1 MRTARLETIMT
12 KSNQAVAGMTQ
23 MTTSASKLLAVAGLL
38 AAAALTGCAAP
49 RDNLT
54 TGGIPDD
61 YRQRHPIVVTE
72 AEQSVDV
79 PVATTDRRLTIAQR
93 DLIRGFAITYMS
105 RASGPVY
112 LMSPQG
118 SANASAVSQL
128 RGQVRAELASRGIST
143 SKIVYASYAAAGGG
157 DAAPIRL
164 TFTGTTAVT
173 TQCGQWPKDIGGGFD
188 NQNYYNFGCAYQN
201 NLAAQVAN
209 PEDFIA
215 PRGMTPIDAARRN
228 DAITE
233 YRTYRTSLEQTND
246 SGF

>member
-1 MRTARLETIMT
+1 MNLTGNR
-12 KSNQAVAGMTQ
+12 
-23 MTTSASKLLAVAGLL
+23 ASRIL
-38 AAAALTGCAAP
+38 AAAGLIAVAALSSCAAP

-72 AEQSVDV
+72 AEQSVDI

-93 DLIRGFAITYMS
+93 DLIRGFAANYIS

-118 SANASAVSQL
+118 SANAAAVSQV
-128 RGQVRAELASRGIST
+128 RSQVRAELASRGIAT
-143 SKIVYASYAAAGGG
+143 SKIVYASYAASGPG

-173 TQCGQWPKDIGGGFD
+173 AQCGQWPKDIGGGFD
-188 NQNYYNFGCAYQN
+188 NQNYYNFGCATQN
-201 NLAAQVAN
+201 NLAAQIAN
-209 PEDFIA
+209 PEDLIA

-233 YRTYRTSLEQTND
+233 YRQYRTVLEQNTSS

>member
-1 MRTARLETIMT
+1 MTMT
-12 KSNQAVAGMTQ
+12 KSNQMVTDMKVTSYRASRLVAVAGM
-23 MTTSASKLLAVAGLL
+23 LAVA
-38 AAAALTGCAAP
+38 ALSGCAAP

-72 AEQSVDV
+72 AEQSVDL

-93 DLIRGFAITYMS
+93 DLIRGFAANYIS

-118 SANASAVSQL
+118 SANAAAVSQV
-128 RGQVRAELASRGIST
+128 RSQVRGELASRGIPT
-143 SKIVYASYAAAGGG
+143 SKIIYATYPASGPG

-164 TFTGTTAVT
+164 TFLGTTAVT
-173 TQCGQWPKDIGGGFD
+173 SQCGQWPKDIGGGFD
-188 NQNYYNFGCAYQN
+188 NQNYYNFGCATQN
-201 NLAAQVAN
+201 NLAAQIAS
-209 PEDFIA
+209 PEDLIA

-233 YRTYRTSLEQTND
+233 YRQYRTTLEQNNTS

>member
-1 MRTARLETIMT
+1 MKTMRRDTIMT
-12 KSNQAVAGMTQ
+12 KPNQAVADMTKIKR
-23 MTTSASKLLAVAGLL
+23 SASKLLAAAGLL
-38 AAAALTGCAAP
+38 ATAALTSCAAP

-72 AEQSVDV
+72 AEQAVDI

-93 DLIRGFAITYMS
+93 DLIRGFATTYTS

-118 SANASAVSQL
+118 SANAFGVSQV
-128 RGQVRAELASRGIST
+128 RGQVRAELASRGIPT

-233 YRTYRTSLEQTND
+233 YRTYRTAIETNGSSD
-246 SGF
+246 F

>member
-1 MRTARLETIMT
+1 MKTMWRDTIMT
-12 KSNQAVAGMTQ
+12 KPNQAVADMRKIKR
-23 MTTSASKLLAVAGLL
+23 SASKLLAAAGLL
-38 AAAALTGCAAP
+38 ATAALTSCAAP

-72 AEQSVDV
+72 AEQAVDI

-93 DLIRGFAITYMS
+93 DLIRGFAATYTS

-118 SANASAVSQL
+118 SANAFAVSQV
-128 RGQVRAELASRGIST
+128 RGQVRAELASRGIPT
-143 SKIVYASYAAAGGG
+143 SKIVYASYAAVGGG

-233 YRTYRTSLEQTND
+233 YRTYRTAIETNGSSD
-246 SGF
+246 F

>member
-1 MRTARLETIMT
+1 MRSVML
-12 KSNQAVAGMTQ
+12 G
-23 MTTSASKLLAVAGLL
+23 
-38 AAAALTGCAAP
+38 AAALAGVTLSGCAAP

-61 YRQRHPIVVTE
+61 YRQRHPIVVAE
-72 AEQSVDV
+72 AEQTVDI
-79 PVATTDRRLTIAQR
+79 PVASTDRRLTIAQR
-93 DLIRGFAITYMS
+93 DMIRGFAANYIS

-112 LMSPQG
+112 VMTPQG
-118 SANASAVSQL
+118 SPNAAAASQV
-128 RGQVRAELASRGIST
+128 RNQVRAELSKRRIPS
-143 SKIVYASYAAAGGG
+143 SKIVNASYSAAPG

-164 TFTGTTAVT
+164 SFVGTTAMT

-188 NQNYYNFGCAYQN
+188 NQNYYNFGCATQN
-201 NLAAQVAN
+201 NLAAQIAN

-233 YRTYRTSLEQTND
+233 YREYRTVLEHNN
-246 SGF
+246 SGTF

>member
-1 MRTARLETIMT
+1 MKTMRWDTIMT
-12 KSNQAVAGMTQ
+12 KPNQAVADMTKIKR
-23 MTTSASKLLAVAGLL
+23 SASNLLTAAGLL
-38 AAAALTGCAAP
+38 AAAALTSCAAP

-72 AEQSVDV
+72 AEQAVDI

-93 DLIRGFAITYMS
+93 DLIRGFATTYTS

-118 SANASAVSQL
+118 SANAFAVSQV
-128 RGQVRAELASRGIST
+128 RGQVRAELASRGIPT

-233 YRTYRTSLEQTND
+233 YRTYRTTIETNGSSD
-246 SGF
+246 F